1 MTETWNGKGS
11 GVLREETLLLRAC
24 RAGAYGDRIR
34 YGSGEIDEAHF
45 TYLCG
50 FPDRALFEGRPEL
63 FFGRLLVCTS
73 PEWEAFIR
81 EQPAL
86 DAVLLRRLMKPVR
99 GVSPKVLR
107 DLPAGY
113 TLCPFDE
120 EAFRAHPYGHGTV
133 YGSYEAFAERGAG
146 AVVRCGGRIVASASS
161 HLTFGNEVE
170 LDVTTDAG
178 HRGKGLA
185 DHCVAAM
192 IGDCAA
198 RGLTVHWDAKNTPS
212 MNMALG
218 HGFTLR
224 QEYAV
229 YVLK

>member
-1 MTETWNGKGS
+1 M
-11 GVLREETLLLRAC
+11 R
-24 RAGAYGDRIR
+24 
-34 YGSGEIDEAHF
+34 F
-45 TYLCG
+45 
-50 FPDRALFEGRPEL
+50 
-63 FFGRLLVCTS
+63 
-73 PEWEAFIR
+73 
-81 EQPAL
+81 
-86 DAVLLRRLMKPVR
+86 
-99 GVSPKVLR
+99 
-107 DLPAGY
+107 
-113 TLCPFDE
+113 
-120 EAFRAHPYGHGTV
+120 
-133 YGSYEAFAERGAG
+133 
-146 AVVRCGGRIVASASS
+146 GGRIVASASS

-192 IGDCAA
+192 ISDCAA
-198 RGLTVHWDAKNTPS
+198 RGLTVHWDAKNTPA